1 MNASGWSRIG
11 RALLA
16 GALLLWAG
24 LAAAK
29 GPLYLWELRD
39 GEGTLRAWLYGTIHV
54 CDATCFPLPAD
65 VRAAFAGADS
75 LALELDPEDPGL
87 TRLLMQAARLPAGER
102 LDDILPP
109 ALRPRVAL
117 AMDRLGLPQA
127 VLQGMQPWMV
137 STLLTLK
144 AAERAGYGAGQG
156 IDLSLARD
164 ARARGIELW
173 PLERVEQQVAALSAG
188 GDKAQVAY
196 LTEVVSLIEDDA
208 APEYFAAMLH
218 AWRTG
223 DVAEID
229 RILREESGGPDAAPL
244 LEALLDA
251 RNVEMAEAIERG
263 LKPGRRPFIAVGAG
277 HIGGKGGLL
286 EILAARGY
294 ALRQVHDAND

>member
-1 MNASGWSRIG
+1 MKGAGLSRIG
-11 RALLA
+11 RALVA
-16 GALLLWAG
+16 GGLFVWAG

-29 GPLYLWELRD
+29 GPLYLWEMRD
-39 GEGTLRAWLYGTIHV
+39 GDGELRAWLYGTIHV
-54 CDATCFPLPAD
+54 CDAACFPLPQD

-75 LALELDPEDPGL
+75 LALELDPQDPGL
-87 TRLLMQAARLPAGER
+87 TRLLLQAARLPAGER

-109 ALRPRVAL
+109 ALRPRVAG
-117 AMDRLGLPQA
+117 AIDRLGLPQA

-137 STLLTLK
+137 STLLTIK
-144 AAERAGYGAGQG
+144 AAEHAGYGASQG
-156 IDLSLARD
+156 VDLALARD

-173 PLERVEQQVAALSAG
+173 ALEQVEQQLAALSAG

-196 LTEVVSLIEDDA
+196 LAEIVALIEDDA
-208 APEYFAAMLH
+208 APDYFAAMLR

-277 HIGGKGGLL
+277 HIGDKGGLL

>member
-16 GALLLWAG
+16 GVALLWAG

-39 GEGTLRAWLYGTIHV
+39 GDGTLRAWLYGTIHV
-54 CDATCFPLPAD
+54 CDAACFPLPAD

-117 AMDRLGLPQA
+117 AMDRLGLPRA

-208 APEYFAAMLH
+208 APEYFASMLR

-223 DVAEID
+223 DEGGVGHHLQPGDDCRVRCPGCHPSPQFRSMRGPVIFMPASLIS
-229 RILREESGGPDAAPL
+229 ILLGPTSSTILPP
-244 LEALLDA
+244 
-251 RNVEMAEAIERG
+251 
-263 LKPGRRPFIAVGAG
+263 PGTD
-277 HIGGKGGLL
+277 K
-286 EILAARGY
+286 
-294 ALRQVHDAND
+294 RQWCSCRS

>member
-1 MNASGWSRIG
+1 MRRCS
-11 RALLA
+11 
-16 GALLLWAG
+16 
-24 LAAAK
+24 AAAVRRFVWRASSSSIPTAAHQR
-29 GPLYLWELRD
+29 GSSYGFVVVGATASRM
-39 GEGTLRAWLYGTIHV
+39 GEGRQHSDPGTGPRRLWRAGGLLVQFAPEAPERVRVRDLHPG
-54 CDATCFPLPAD
+54 DAPEGAALPEPAD
-65 VRAAFAGADS
+65 
-75 LALELDPEDPGL
+75 
-87 TRLLMQAARLPAGER
+87 
-102 LDDILPP
+102 DD
-109 ALRPRVAL
+109 
-117 AMDRLGLPQA
+117 
-127 VLQGMQPWMV
+127 
-137 STLLTLK
+137 
-144 AAERAGYGAGQG
+144 
-156 IDLSLARD
+156 D
-164 ARARGIELW
+164 AWR
-173 PLERVEQQVAALSAG
+173 
-188 GDKAQVAY
+188 
-196 LTEVVSLIEDDA
+196 EVVSLIEDAA